1 MTRLDDLLD
10 TEGRARLG
18 ELTGEV
24 TANPARIAVLFPA
37 VARTVGR
44 GPADPD
50 DPDGMVTPRI
60 EDQARVALVCAA
72 AQGWDRDALVAEIG
86 ALYRHGDADEK
97 RAVLRALDHLDVGD
111 AALDLVGDALRGND
125 TRHIAAALG
134 PYAARHLDAHT
145 WRHGVL
151 KCLFTGVPLAAVSG
165 IAERSGI
172 GERRDA
178 ELARMVEA
186 FAAERRAAGRD
197 VPADA
202 TWLLDQLTSR
212 RPDPDGAPVPD
223 QQRVRP

>member
-1 MTRLDDLLD
+1 MLD

-18 ELTGEV
+18 ELIDEV
-24 TANPARIAVLFPA
+24 TSAPERIAVLLPA
-37 VARTVGR
+37 VARVVGR

-60 EDQARVALVCAA
+60 EDQARVALVRAA
-72 AQGWDRDALVAEIG
+72 ARNWDRDALVTEIG

-97 RAVLRALDHLDVGD
+97 RAVLRALDHLDVGG

-134 PYAARHLDAHT
+134 AYAARHLDAHS

-165 IAERSGI
+165 IAERG
-172 GERRDA
+172 DA
-178 ELARMVEA
+178 ELARMVAA

-202 TWLLDQLTSR
+202 AWLLDQLAPQ
-212 RPDPDGAPVPD
+212 RPDLDGAVVPD
-223 QQRVRP
+223 QQRARP

>member
-1 MTRLDDLLD
+1 MTSLDDLLD
-10 TEGRARLG
+10 SEGRARLA

-24 TANPARIAVLFPA
+24 ASTPERIAVLLPA
-37 VARTVGR
+37 VARAVGR

-60 EDQARVALVCAA
+60 EDQARVALLRAA
-72 AQGWDRDALVAEIG
+72 AQGWNTDALVAEIG

-125 TRHIAAALG
+125 TRLIAAALG
-134 PYAARHLDAHT
+134 PYAAEHLDPHS

-151 KCLFTGVPLAAVSG
+151 KCLFTGVPLAAVAG

-172 GERRDA
+172 AERGDA
-178 ELARMVEA
+178 ELARMVDG

-202 TWLLDQLTSR
+202 TWLLDRLTSQH
-212 RPDPDGAPVPD
+212 PDVDGGTVPD
-223 QQRVRP
+223 Q

>member
-10 TEGRARLG
+10 TGGRARLT
-18 ELTGEV
+18 ELIDEV
-24 TANPARIAVLFPA
+24 TSTPARIAVLFPA
-37 VARTVGR
+37 VARAVGR

-50 DPDGMVTPRI
+50 DPDGLVTPRI
-60 EDQARVALVCAA
+60 EDEARVALLRAT
-72 AQGWDRDALVAEIG
+72 AQGWNSDDLVTEIG

-125 TRHIAAALG
+125 TRLIAAALG
-134 PYAARHLDAHT
+134 PYAARHLDPHN

-151 KCLFTGVPLAAVSG
+151 KCLFTGVPLAAVAG
-165 IAERSGI
+165 IAERG
-172 GERRDA
+172 DA
-178 ELARMVEA
+178 ELARMVEG

-202 TWLLDQLTSR
+202 TWLLNQLTSK
-212 RPDPDGAPVPD
+212 RPDLDAAPGTAPD
-223 QQRVRP
+223 QQRVRHD

>member
-1 MTRLDDLLD
+1 MTDLLD
-10 TEGRARLG
+10 DVLGTEGRARLT

-24 TANPARIAVLFPA
+24 TSTPARIAVLFPA
-37 VARTVGR
+37 VARAVGR

-60 EDQARVALVCAA
+60 EDQARVALLRAA
-72 AQGWDRDALVAEIG
+72 AQAWNRDALVTEIG

-97 RAVLRALDHLDVGD
+97 RAVLRAVDHLDVGN

-125 TRHIAAALG
+125 TRLIAAALG
-134 PYAARHLDAHT
+134 PYAAKHLDPHN

-165 IAERSGI
+165 FAERG
-172 GERRDA
+172 DA
-178 ELARMVEA
+178 ELARMVEG

-202 TWLLDQLTSR
+202 TCLLNRLTSK
-212 RPDPDGAPVPD
+212 RPDLDGGTVPD
-223 QQRVRP
+223 QQRVRHDQED